1 MVMMKTNFY
10 GLDVLRGFGIFTV
23 LILHSAFYYFD
34 GIYEVDFNNPPLVV
48 TVIGLL
54 LMFAGLFAMISGFV
68 HTRSSFRKRDQGIPS
83 GSILKYGIVY
93 GLITLAIAY
102 LYFLFTGPGL
112 IDFSTR
118 SMNNSILVELIRN
131 GDWVSMNRERLFYI
145 DSLVMIGTNILLL
158 ALFAFLVGDRVPREK
173 RALTYI
179 LAAMGFM
186 ALSLARIPLYRV
198 WQDALEAGDDVLY
211 LLLNPLV
218 AKNNPIL
225 PFFAFGLMG
234 GWLAALNDTKNF
246 RQTCSRAVP
255 LALFLLIA
263 GVLLYV
269 NLEDTMLERAIDGKW
284 YSIMVAQL
292 GLFMLLILAVLK
304 WFDYRKKKNKS
315 GLSLFFAR
323 FSKGGLTAFFLESV
337 VSAVIYR
344 GITAVVP
351 GLSFG
356 IADALLYGLLLA
368 LFWGLVL
375 RQWEKAYYRFTLEY
389 GIAMLMNRFGRT
401 LKLDK
406 LQGTLRE

>member
-1 MVMMKTNFY
+1 MKTNFY
-10 GLDVLRGFGIFTV
+10 GLDVLRGVGIFTV

-34 GIYEVDFNNPPLVV
+34 GIYEVDFNNPPLIV

-68 HTRSSFRKRDQGIPS
+68 HTRSTFRKRDQGIPS

-102 LYFLFTGPGL
+102 LYFIFTGPGL

-158 ALFAFLVGDRVPREK
+158 ALFAFLIGDRVPRER
-173 RALTYI
+173 RALTYS
-179 LAAMGFM
+179 LAALGFM
-186 ALSLARIPLYRV
+186 ALSLARIPLYGV
-198 WQDALEAGDDVLY
+198 WQDALETGDVALY

-234 GWLAALNDTKNF
+234 GWLAALTDTKNF

-255 LALFLLIA
+255 LALSLLVA

-284 YSIMVAQL
+284 YSIMLAQL

-304 WFDYRKKKNKS
+304 WFDYREKNKKS
-315 GLSLFFAR
+315 SLSFFFAR

-356 IADALLYGLLLA
+356 IAGAVLYGLLLA
-368 LFWGLVL
+368 LFWGMVL

-389 GIAMLMNRFGRT
+389 GIAMLMNRVGRT
-401 LKLDK
+401 RKLDK
-406 LQGTLRE
+406 LQGTLKE

>member
-1 MVMMKTNFY
+1 MKTNFY

-34 GIYEVDFNNPPLVV
+34 DIYEVDFNNPPLIV

-68 HTRSSFRKRDQGIPS
+68 HTKSTFRKRDQGIPS
-83 GSILKYGIVY
+83 GNILKYGIVY

-112 IDFSTR
+112 IDFNTK
-118 SMNNSILVELIRN
+118 SMNNSILVELIRH

-179 LAAMGFM
+179 LAAMVFM
-186 ALSLARIPLYRV
+186 ALSVARIHLYGV
-198 WQDALEAGDDVLY
+198 WQDAQETGDVALY

-234 GWLAALNDTKNF
+234 GWLAALTDKKDF

-255 LALFLLIA
+255 LGLFLMIA
-263 GVLLYV
+263 GILLYA

-304 WFDYRKKKNKS
+304 WFDYRGKKKKS
-315 GLSLFFAR
+315 SLSLFFAR

-344 GITAVVP
+344 VVTAVVP

-356 IADALLYGLLLA
+356 IAGALFYGFLLA

-389 GIAMLMNRFGRT
+389 GIALLMNRFGRT
-401 LKLDK
+401 RKLDK
-406 LQGTLRE
+406 LQGTLKE

>member
-1 MVMMKTNFY
+1 MKTYFF

-48 TVIGLL
+48 TIIGLL

-68 HTRSSFRKRDQGIPS
+68 HTKSTFRKRDHGIPS
-83 GSILKYGIVY
+83 SSILKYGIVY
-93 GLITLAIAY
+93 SLITLAIAY
-102 LYFLFTGPGL
+102 LYFIFTGPGL

-145 DSLVMIGTNILLL
+145 DSLVMIGSNILLL
-158 ALFAFLVGDRVPREK
+158 ALFAFLIGDRVPREK
-173 RALTYI
+173 RALTYL
-179 LAAMGFM
+179 LAALGFM
-186 ALSLARIPLYRV
+186 ALSIARIPLYGV
-198 WQDALEAGDDVLY
+198 WQDAQETGDVALY

-234 GWLAALNDTKNF
+234 GWLAALTDTKDF

-263 GVLLYV
+263 GILLYV

-292 GLFMLLILAVLK
+292 GLFMLLILGVLK
-304 WFDYRKKKNKS
+304 WFDYRKKNKKS

-356 IADALLYGLLLA
+356 IAGALLYGLLLA

-389 GIAMLMNRFGRT
+389 GIALLMNRFGSTR
-401 LKLDK
+401 KLDK
-406 LQGTLRE
+406 LQGTLKE

>member
-1 MVMMKTNFY
+1 MKTYFY

-68 HTRSSFRKRDQGIPS
+68 HTRSTFRKRDQGIPS

-102 LYFLFTGPGL
+102 PYFIFTGPGL

-118 SMNNSILVELIRN
+118 SMNNSIL
-131 GDWVSMNRERLFYI
+131 
-145 DSLVMIGTNILLL
+145 
-158 ALFAFLVGDRVPREK
+158 
-173 RALTYI
+173 
-179 LAAMGFM
+179 M
-186 ALSLARIPLYRV
+186 ALSLARIPLYGV
-198 WQDALEAGDDVLY
+198 WQDAQETGDVALY

-234 GWLAALNDTKNF
+234 GWLAALTDTKNF

-255 LALFLLIA
+255 LALSLLIA
-263 GVLLYV
+263 GVFLYV

-304 WFDYRKKKNKS
+304 WFDYREKNKKS

-356 IADALLYGLLLA
+356 IGGALLYGLLLA
-368 LFWGLVL
+368 LLWGLVL

-406 LQGTLRE
+406 LQGTLKE

>member
-1 MVMMKTNFY
+1 MKAYYY

-34 GIYEVDFNNPPLVV
+34 GIYEVDFNNPPLIV

-83 GSILKYGIVY
+83 GSILKYGIIY
-93 GLITLAIAY
+93 GLVTLAIAY
-102 LYFLFTGPGL
+102 LYFLFTGPG
-112 IDFSTR
+112 IINFSTR

-131 GDWVSMNRERLFYI
+131 GDWVSISQERFFYI

-158 ALFAFLVGDRVPREK
+158 ALFAFLIGDRVPRE
-173 RALTYI
+173 RRTLTYS
-179 LAAMGFM
+179 LAALGFM
-186 ALSLARIPLYRV
+186 ALSLARIPLYGV
-198 WQDALEAGDDVLY
+198 WQDAQETGDVALY

-234 GWLAALNDTKNF
+234 GWLAALTDTKNF
-246 RQTCSRAVP
+246 RQTFSRAMP
-255 LALFLLIA
+255 LALSLLAA

-284 YSIMVAQL
+284 YSIMLAQL

-304 WFDYRKKKNKS
+304 WFDYRERNKRS
-315 GLSLFFAR
+315 DLSLFFAR

-337 VSAVIYR
+337 VSAAIYR

-356 IADALLYGLLLA
+356 IAAALLYGLLLA

-375 RQWEKAYYRFTLEY
+375 RQWEKAYYRYTLEY
-389 GIAMLMNRFGRT
+389 GIAMLMNRFGSTR
-401 LKLDK
+401 KLDK
-406 LQGTLRE
+406 LQGTLKE